1 MTYCSRCNRSFRCR
15 SDYDQHVRDSSYHWK
30 CWQCHDDADFE
41 SLRALKEHYVQSPR
55 HSYCQYCDLHL
66 DSPSKLQDHYEVDHP
81 YCSSC
86 NKVFKNDLGL
96 HEHNR
101 QKPEHADLYCVA
113 CRKLFRAPHSLR
125 SHYLNSRVHR
135 RT

>member
-1 MTYCSRCNRSFRCR
+1 
-15 SDYDQHVRDSSYHWK
+15 
-30 CWQCHDDADFE
+30 
-41 SLRALKEHYVQSPR
+41 
-55 HSYCQYCDLHL
+55 LHL

-125 SHYLNSRVHR
+125 SVSFTPFNLDRAKPDPDKLALFEL
-135 RT
+135 